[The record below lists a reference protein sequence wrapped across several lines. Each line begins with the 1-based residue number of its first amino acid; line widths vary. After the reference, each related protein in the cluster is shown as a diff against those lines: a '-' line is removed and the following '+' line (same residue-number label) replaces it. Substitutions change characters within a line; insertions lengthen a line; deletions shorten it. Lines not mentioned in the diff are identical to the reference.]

1 MTVLLLPS
9 AAKKLSPTAR
19 PSRSIGCRAFAEII
33 FVAFSE
39 IRRRRIGQSL
49 QLDDLPIVGKKAKET
64 DAAERT
70 PTSGD

>member
-9 AAKKLSPTAR
+9 AAKKLPPT
-19 PSRSIGCRAFAEII
+19 SRSIGCRTFAETV
-33 FVAFSE
+33 FVAFCE

>member
-9 AAKKLSPTAR
+9 AAKKLPPTL
-19 PSRSIGCRAFAEII
+19 RSIGCRTFAETV
-33 FVAFSE
+33 FVAFCE
-39 IRRRRIGQSL
+39 IRRRRIGQPL
-49 QLDDLPIVGKKAKET
+49 QFDDLQIVGKKAKET